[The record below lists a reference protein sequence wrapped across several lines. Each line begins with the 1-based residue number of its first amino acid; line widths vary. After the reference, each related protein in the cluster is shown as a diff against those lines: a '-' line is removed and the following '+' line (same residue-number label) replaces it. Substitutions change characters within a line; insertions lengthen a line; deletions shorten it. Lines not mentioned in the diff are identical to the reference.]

1 MGEDAGSASLIQ
13 ALVLEEIRAIVSEAI
28 SKPTVIASG
37 PLAWRLSRTY
47 PACGLDPV
55 AIAQEIAEAAA
66 ASGVAVELS
75 RPRAPDYPRP
85 VHAEQAVLE

>member
-1 MGEDAGSASLIQ
+1 MEGTADRASLIQ

-28 SKPTVIASG
+28 TKPTIIHSG

-47 PACGLDPV
+47 PDCGLDPV

-75 RPRAPDYPRP
+75 RPRAPHDGRP
-85 VHAEQAVLE
+85 DGEGAMLE